1 MRSNEDGTVSLHDLG
16 GGPGTRTVT
25 VVVSDGNEPTTG
37 TLTVDVR
44 DAGNIPPTANADFYV
59 ARSGEPLT
67 LEPLANDT
75 DANGDS
81 LSLVALSVAPEGT
94 ASNVRFGCSGNSFDV
109 TYFVAIEPIFKHIGV
124 GLMTNGKEET
134 INRQVVALFV
144 GLALAFYK
152 VRSLQAV
159 FTIKAQCVVFV

>member
-16 GGPGTRTVT
+16 GGPGPRTVT
-25 VVVSDGNEPTTG
+25 VVVSDGDEPTTG

-44 DAGNIPPTANADFYV
+44 DAGNISPTANADFYV

-94 ASNVRFGCSGNSFDV
+94 ALTPNQ
-109 TYFVAIEPIFKHIGV
+109 IGRAHV
-124 GLMTNGKEET
+124 
-134 INRQVVALFV
+134 
-144 GLALAFYK
+144 
-152 VRSLQAV
+152 
-159 FTIKAQCVVFV
+159 